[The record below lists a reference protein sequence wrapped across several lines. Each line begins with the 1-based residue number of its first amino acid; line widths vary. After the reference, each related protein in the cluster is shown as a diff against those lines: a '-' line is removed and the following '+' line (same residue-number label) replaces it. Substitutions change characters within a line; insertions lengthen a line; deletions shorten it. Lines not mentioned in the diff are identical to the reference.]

1 MDDLKKL
8 SQEITKYTLLLFLPV
23 VSIITLVFGW
33 RSGIGVSIGMVMG
46 LVGFYSIVHYCSSI
60 PSNSSA
66 KRSGAFHYIVR
77 YCFYGLVMGI
87 FAYLHIPVLAQLAGF
102 LCSKGA
108 ILIVS
113 SKLGKEIDH
122 VSSE

>member
-23 VSIITLVFGW
+23 VLVIALAFGW
-33 RSGIGVSIGMVMG
+33 RSGIGVVIGMILG
-46 LVGFYSIVHYCSSI
+46 LVGFYSIVHYCSSVQ
-60 PSNSSA
+60 PDSSA
-66 KRSGAFHYIVR
+66 KRSGTFHYLVR
-77 YCFYGLVMGI
+77 YCLYGLVMGI

-113 SKLGKEIDH
+113 GKLGKEIDH